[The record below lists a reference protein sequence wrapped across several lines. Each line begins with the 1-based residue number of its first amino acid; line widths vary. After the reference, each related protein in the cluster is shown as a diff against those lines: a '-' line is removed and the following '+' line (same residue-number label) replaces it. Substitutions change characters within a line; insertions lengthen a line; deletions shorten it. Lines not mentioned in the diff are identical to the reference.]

1 MLKFN
6 FKIFS
11 IFMNNT
17 LYNFILNIL
26 FKKKNVTVFRKE
38 KNILFVNHLLHIK
51 EIFLNNYIRTINYW
65 RIVY

>member
-38 KNILFVNHLLHIK
+38 KNILFVNHLLRIR
-51 EIFLNNYIRTINYW
+51 EIFLNNYIQTINYW
-65 RIVY
+65 RIVS